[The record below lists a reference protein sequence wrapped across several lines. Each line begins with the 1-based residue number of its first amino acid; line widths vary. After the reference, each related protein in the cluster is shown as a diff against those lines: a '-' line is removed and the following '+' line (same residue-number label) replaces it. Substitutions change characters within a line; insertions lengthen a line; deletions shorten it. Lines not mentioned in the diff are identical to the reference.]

1 MDFHKKNRSSRLS
14 SYHEYI
20 FINEELDYIP
30 AEGPGVARGKK
41 KIWKKIKDLE
51 KNWNFLAYVSPRLP
65 MSVHKN
71 FPQATHECPQKNQ
84 PIRSSQL
91 AGYKEH
97 IYECLVLFY
106 RFVKHFF
113 TLGKNLNFL
122 FAVR

>member
-71 FPQATHECPQKNQ
+71 FPQATHECPQKFQ
-84 PIRSSQL
+84 PVRSSC
-91 AGYKEH
+91 
-97 IYECLVLFY
+97 CLVLLY
-106 RFVKHFF
+106 RFTNYSIHSAFREA
-113 TLGKNLNFL
+113 TTGS
-122 FAVR
+122 

>member
-71 FPQATHECPQKNQ
+71 FSPFGPAVVLYYYIDLPTTVYIQHSERQ
-84 PIRSSQL
+84 QL
-91 AGYKEH
+91 GLER
-97 IYECLVLFY
+97 
-106 RFVKHFF
+106 RFFKYSEIQ
-113 TLGKNLNFL
+113 GEREKMAN
-122 FAVR
+122 